1 MPKIFE
7 TSTLAVVG
15 EVATSPELASSP
27 TILEG
32 CEGDCNYD
40 PDCNQDIIDEDYISY
55 DGIVG
60 QSGFYLYA
68 QDQIESLEIK
78 SLFHA
83 AYLAIVNLP
92 ILLLIPLPWNWTS
105 VFYPIQAIESCLLI
119 YLYFRLSSE
128 NNTYKKS
135 EYILLTFILIGGLSI
150 YALIMAN
157 EGTFVRYRF
166 TLYYPFLL
174 ALLYICRQSTDSV
187 DSPNNKKLIS

>member
-1 MPKIFE
+1 MLFF
-7 TSTLAVVG
+7 S
-15 EVATSPELASSP
+15 
-27 TILEG
+27 
-32 CEGDCNYD
+32 
-40 PDCNQDIIDEDYISY
+40 EDYVAY
-55 DGIVG
+55 DGFAG
-60 QSGFYLYA
+60 QSAFYLYG
-68 QDQIESLEIK
+68 QDQLKSLEIK
-78 SLFHA
+78 SLLHA

-135 EYILLTFILIGGLSI
+135 EYILLTFVLVVGLSI

-166 TLYYPFLL
+166 TLFYPFLL
-174 ALLYICRQSTDSV
+174 ALFYISKNAEKDIKVHS
-187 DSPNNKKLIS
+187 